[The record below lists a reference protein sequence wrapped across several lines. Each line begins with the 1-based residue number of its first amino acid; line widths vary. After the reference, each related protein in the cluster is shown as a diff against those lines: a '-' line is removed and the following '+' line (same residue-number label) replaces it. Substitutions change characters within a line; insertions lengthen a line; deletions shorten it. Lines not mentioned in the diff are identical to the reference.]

1 MPLRSTMGAAL
12 RALRL
17 AHGWSL
23 EQLGRCVELGRS
35 HVYAIEQ
42 AVAGEYVD
50 RLERLAAALGATW
63 DVVLVP
69 EGAESPQRDL
79 VREALAVPPELASEL
94 LALVRCWPQLSEDDR
109 DLIAHLCRRRAAL
122 QDGQVIP
129 LPARQEAPQQ
139 SERRSAKVGG

>member
-69 EGAESPQRDL
+69 EGAESPSN
-79 VREALAVPPELASEL
+79 P
-94 LALVRCWPQLSEDDR
+94 
-109 DLIAHLCRRRAAL
+109 AAL
-122 QDGQVIP
+122 
-129 LPARQEAPQQ
+129 RYTH
-139 SERRSAKVGG
+139 RSIASWSASTR